1 MRPAFLRRRIREW
14 LTHDGF
20 LPRMA
25 FALAG
30 YIVGRLL
37 LWSGRTAQGVEI
49 LSRVH
54 RAALFGPVDG
64 RIGQLFANAL
74 SSQPDAAGSA
84 VRTALHGFADTVSP
98 TPQTKRFFESPQRLL
113 GGCMM
118 VLKSPSENEKGVL
131 HLFYSYS
138 YPLLFKL
145 FDAPAIAERYHL
157 VIEPSW
163 SGFCDLNVLAMTA
176 LPHPVF
182 VAALEPRDAA
192 FLRTIAANLVPVP
205 VAANG
210 WVDSR
215 VFTPLPGVAKDV
227 DLVMVAGWAG
237 YKRHWAFFRALST
250 LRRTRQPRV
259 ALVGYR
265 LDTDVDAILAD
276 AKAVG
281 VDDLIDVHERLSPD
295 EVNLVLNRSKVNVLW
310 SRREGV
316 NRAIVEGM
324 AANLPCVLRAGF
336 NYGYHYPYIN
346 AETGCYATDNDL
358 PDVLGRMIEAHAS
371 FSPRR
376 YFLGHLT
383 PQIST
388 KTLNDS
394 IKAVATARGEHWTRD
409 LTVRVSAL
417 DGLAYWD
424 PADRQRFDDDYR
436 FLASAI
442 RG

>member
-1 MRPAFLRRRIREW
+1 MTLVFVRRRIREW

-30 YIVGRLL
+30 SILGRLL
-37 LWSGRTAQGVEI
+37 LWSGRTRQGVET

-64 RIGQLFANAL
+64 RIGQLFADAL
-74 SSQPDAAGSA
+74 SSQPDATGSA
-84 VRTALHGFADTVSP
+84 VRMVLHGFADTVSP
-98 TPQTKRFFESPQRLL
+98 TPQTKRFFESPERLL

-118 VLKSPSENEKGVL
+118 VLKSPSDNEKGVL
-131 HLFYSYS
+131 YLFYSYS

-163 SGFCDLNVLAMTA
+163 SGFCDSNVLAMTA

-205 VAANG
+205 VGANG

-215 VFTPLPGVAKDV
+215 VFTPLSDVAKDLDV
-227 DLVMVAGWAG
+227 VMVAGWAS
-237 YKRHWAFFRALST
+237 YKRHWAFFCALRT
-250 LRRTRQPRV
+250 LRKTHAPRV

-265 LDTDVDAILAD
+265 IDSDIATILAD
-276 AKAVG
+276 ARAAG
-281 VDDLIDVHERLSPD
+281 VHDLIEVHEGLSPD
-295 EVNLVLNRSKVNVLW
+295 GVNRVLNRSKVNVLW

-324 AANLPCVLRAGF
+324 AANVPCVLRAGF

-346 AETGCYATDNDL
+346 AETGCYATERQL
-358 PDVLGRMIEAHAS
+358 PDVLRRMVGEYAS

-376 YFLGHLT
+376 YFLEHLT
-383 PQIST
+383 PQQST
-388 KTLNDS
+388 ATLNDA
-394 IKAVATARGEHWTRD
+394 IKAVATSRGERWTRD

-424 PADRQRFDDDYR
+424 PSDRQRFDDDYR

-442 RG
+442 RR